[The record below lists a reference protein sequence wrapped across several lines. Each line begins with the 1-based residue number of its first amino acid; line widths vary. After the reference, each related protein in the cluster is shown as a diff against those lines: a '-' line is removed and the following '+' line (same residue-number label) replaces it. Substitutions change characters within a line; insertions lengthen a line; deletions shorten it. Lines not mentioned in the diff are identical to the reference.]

1 MGVEA
6 RDTDD
11 NNRFRAELQTVGG
24 EGVVQTTERAEASTR
39 LETEL
44 GREGAIVAM
53 CIYLTKDAAPIVTL
67 EEIQQS
73 LGDKYSLDYISH
85 VLEDMGFRKVPKN
98 HRTEYYIELQR
109 RLRIRIDELEKLVS
123 SAQNTCEILG
133 QCRNDRPRL
142 EQLMSEIESREDS
155 SSNELLTNLR
165 KLRDLMDSIEKL
177 EEVEKLMGQVSEEV
191 EDQQTI
197 EPVSAKTPDTT
208 IPEKLVALGSD
219 MWSRPDEQMFDRT
232 WRVGGKYLDVGA
244 IAELTRDHILEVGP
258 SFF

>member
-6 RDTDD
+6 RDTGD
-11 NNRFRAELQTVGG
+11 NIHARDELQTVGD
-24 EGVVQTTERAEASTR
+24 EDVVQTTERAEASTR

-53 CIYLTKDAAPIVTL
+53 CIYLTKDSAATVTL
-67 EEIQQS
+67 GEIQQS

-98 HRTEYYIELQR
+98 HRTEYYIDVQR
-109 RLRIRIDELEKLVS
+109 RLRIRIDELERLVS
-123 SAQNTCEILG
+123 SAQNTYEILG
-133 QCRNDRPRL
+133 ECRNDRTRL

-177 EEVEKLMGQVSEEV
+177 KEVEKLLVQMSEEAQ
-191 EDQQTI
+191 DQQTI
-197 EPVSAKTPDTT
+197 KPVSAKTPDTT
-208 IPEKLVALGSD
+208 IPEKPVVLGSD
-219 MWSRPDEQMFDRT
+219 MWARPIEQMFDQT
-232 WRVGGKYLDVGA
+232 WNVGGKNLDVGA